1 MYCFRSEHH
10 KNINFHE
17 PRLLNKESG
26 SSGLGLADLSAS
38 SIARDV
44 LDPEQ
49 GNREFDPV
57 KSKTRTEITITI
69 KNRAHEF
76 REP

>member
-1 MYCFRSEHH
+1 MYCFRSERH
-10 KNINFHE
+10 KNINYHG

-26 SSGLGLADLSAS
+26 SIGLGLADLSAS
-38 SIARDV
+38 PIARDV

-57 KSKTRTEITITI
+57 KSKTRTEITIKT